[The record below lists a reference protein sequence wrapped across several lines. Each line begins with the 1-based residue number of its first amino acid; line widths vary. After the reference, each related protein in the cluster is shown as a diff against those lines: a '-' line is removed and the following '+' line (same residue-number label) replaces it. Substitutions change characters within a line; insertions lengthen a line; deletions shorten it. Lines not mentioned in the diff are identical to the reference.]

1 MDHVE
6 LVHPQRVIVSGKR
19 GLLEETSRTGGIK
32 AVNRNVYD
40 PESEPGE
47 LDVVCD
53 VFGRWLVEIHH
64 SIICPPCPR
73 NVPPTGQKI
82 TLTRIDDA
90 IKGITY
96 IWPRILLKGQCAR
109 WCKRFEECW
118 RDVDPNPWE
127 WGEC

>member
-1 MDHVE
+1 MSD
-6 LVHPQRVIVSGKR
+6 LIDGSC
-19 GLLEETSRTGGIK
+19 RTGGIK
-32 AVNRNVYD
+32 AVNRNAYD
-40 PESEPGE
+40 PESESGE

-53 VFGRWLVEIHH
+53 VFGRWSVEIHH

-73 NVPPTGQKI
+73 NVPPTGRKI

-96 IWPRILLKGQCAR
+96 IWPRILLKGQYDR
-109 WCKRFEECW
+109 WCKRFEECR

-127 WGEC
+127 WVNVNDEDEQGVRHM